1 MNGDTLVVT
10 KENTAP
16 QEVSNLTV
24 FITSEFMEPFLGT
37 IHSVI
42 KIHPNVRYICVICQ
56 FLAFV

>member
-1 MNGDTLVVT
+1 MNGNTLVVT
-10 KENTAP
+10 KENTVP

-42 KIHPNVRYICVICQ
+42 KNTSQCNIR
-56 FLAFV
+56 FLSFANF